1 MDNNNMENNVVEV
14 VEAAPVAEAK
24 AEPAIVAKAKGLFA
38 KIIEAFKT
46 NTKKAI
52 IVAAAAVT
60 ALAVLIVGICLIVDA
75 INNTYK
81 APIKTMEKYANKQSY
96 YDSYEQLID
105 LSNGFCTSEMETI
118 AKLYKSRE
126 EYKDGLEDDKDDF
139 KDKIEELKEQ
149 YGSNYKIKY
158 EITDK
163 EKIDKDDLKSVRESL
178 RSRAES
184 LEKKVEETED
194 WDSDDWKEAADELGF
209 DGDKS
214 KAKKYYKTMEKIAK
228 EYKTAKVSAGYEL
241 EVTVITK
248 GRELDE
254 PIENERTIKVYKI
267 DGRWV
272 VLSALF

>member
-126 EYKDGLEDDKDDF
+126 EYKDGLEDNKDDF

-254 PIENERTIKVYKI
+254 PIENERTFKVYKI